1 METSKKFKI
10 GQKEF
15 VAKFPNVGQM
25 LDMES
30 LKQAL
35 TNNRYG
41 VMAASGI
48 RSMYKALDTVD
59 AIAFFQVC
67 APEVAKYFSIESYI
81 ALSQDKIKVYV
92 DAYNEQIKPWFEQL
106 MQELENPM
114 SDGDGKPEGK

>member
-1 METSKKFKI
+1 METTKKFKI
-10 GQKEF
+10 GEKEF
-15 VAKFPNVGQM
+15 IAKFPNVGQM

-59 AIAFFQVC
+59 AIAFLQVC
-67 APEVAKYFSIESYI
+67 VPDVAKYFNIESYI

-92 DAYNEQIKPWFEQL
+92 DAYNTDIKPWFDKL

-114 SDGDGKPEGK
+114 SDGDGNFEGK

>member
-35 TNNRYG
+35 TNNR
-41 VMAASGI
+41 
-48 RSMYKALDTVD
+48 
-59 AIAFFQVC
+59 
-67 APEVAKYFSIESYI
+67 
-81 ALSQDKIKVYV
+81 
-92 DAYNEQIKPWFEQL
+92 
-106 MQELENPM
+106 
-114 SDGDGKPEGK
+114 

>member
-1 METSKKFKI
+1 METTKKFKI

-15 VAKFPNVGQM
+15 IAKFPNVGQM

-41 VMAASGI
+41 VMASSGI
-48 RSMYKALDTVD
+48 RSMYRALDTVD
-59 AIAFFQVC
+59 AIVFLQVC
-67 APEVAKYFSIESYI
+67 VPDVAKYFNIESYI
-81 ALSQDKIKVYV
+81 ALPQDKIKVYV
-92 DAYNEQIKPWFEQL
+92 DAYNDDIKPWFDKL

-114 SDGDGKPEGK
+114 SDGDGNSEGK

>member
-1 METSKKFKI
+1 METTKKFKI

-15 VAKFPNVGQM
+15 IAKFPNVGQM

-41 VMAASGI
+41 AMAASKI
-48 RSMYKALDTVD
+48 ISMYKALDTVD
-59 AIAFFQVC
+59 AIAFLQVC
-67 APEVAKYFSIESYI
+67 VPEVAKYFSIESYI

-106 MQELENPM
+106 MKELENPM

>member
-1 METSKKFKI
+1 METTKKFKI

-15 VAKFPNVGQM
+15 IAKFPNVGQM

-48 RSMYKALDTVD
+48 RSMYKALST
-59 AIAFFQVC
+59 
-67 APEVAKYFSIESYI
+67 
-81 ALSQDKIKVYV
+81 
-92 DAYNEQIKPWFEQL
+92 QL
-106 MQELENPM
+106 MQSLSYRYAYQM
-114 SDGDGKPEGK
+114 